1 MILKA
6 NEDSW
11 IAALHKD
18 SAHIPSSWLSC
29 YMLKPFAYPNFINSG
44 METTRLLNDI

>member
-29 YMLKPFAYPNFINSG
+29 YLLKPLHSR
-44 METTRLLNDI
+44 TLLTQEWKLRDY